1 MELKGFSVCLICDL
15 LTRAS
20 SQASLLSHSILPH
33 SHRKCARVINLQR
46 PVCSSDVI
54 TDEVLN
60 HLIPQRTRPV
70 ASVLRVQSGSSPSV
84 RPWSTNSSELVCS
97 PPPQTLRL
105 GTLQG
110 DFCSTSATQKLDQ
123 IRSTPSACAH
133 RQIQIRPKHQSTLYV
148 FKVFKPHFQNL
159 PNLPPRFN
167 KNITL
172 VKV

>member
-15 LTRAS
+15 LTRAGAS

-84 RPWSTNSSELVCS
+84 RPWTTNSSELVCS
-97 PPPQTLRL
+97 SPSPNPQVGHTT
-105 GTLQG
+105 GGFLQHISDLEVG
-110 DFCSTSATQKLDQ
+110 SDQ
-123 IRSTPSACAH
+123 IHPFSLCSPSDPDQTKAPCMFSRSLNLISRTFQICH
-133 RQIQIRPKHQSTLYV
+133 RGLTKI
-148 FKVFKPHFQNL
+148 
-159 PNLPPRFN
+159 
-167 KNITL
+167 
-172 VKV
+172 